1 MLAAH
6 KRRVAVDP
14 AFDLINGEHST
25 KVADLVVG
33 NPAYDGVAGVTSHT
47 LNTRLVSDHKRSE
60 AVDMV
65 ADPNV
70 APGVAPMKG
79 AKNAEYA
86 KLYGSSVGDVVFP
99 GSGLSGPQ
107 QGDTDAVF
115 EGKGVAGLTSN
126 KLVTIRNGGDRP
138 AGTRSDVKDYTDPVL
153 LEDAAGRIGSVSKYE
168 TVLSELTSD
177 RPTQHLSHHAL
188 PHHLSH
194 HALPHPRYE
203 SKSKKKMLPHST
215 NANSTV
221 RATIEFQGAK
231 DPKAGML
238 QTGGSVQARA
248 GFRHHSQS
256 NRVGLV
262 VFGQQQPDTLDAQGN
277 MRGTVSY
284 NPAMEEHFNTSAGKT
299 SEAAHA
305 GDLAHKL
312 DVAPTRVR
320 PISGGSTIDQV
331 VFGHDLDQSTN
342 AGLHRTGSGVAM
354 AIGGRDGSAGK
365 GSDAIHTSKDWV
377 RRKAGLVVAG
387 QDIAG
392 GLDKS
397 VFNRDV
403 DLSDTPEQKAQLE
416 REKAA
421 YVGAAGS
428 QSGHISMNM
437 ILNDSA
443 ARMHMPIEYHKKG
456 DLGGMEGSIDTL
468 IFNHDMDGS
477 AASGNDDDG
486 VVGKAGDLYKGAA
499 GATSGALNDHKQAL
513 QHKTHSHVYD
523 LQRSEVD
530 TVVFGHD
537 IDGSDDRYTLERILE
552 VQQGSAGR
560 ASLTRVVEEASES
573 RAPVPHRHGTAA
585 MVLYPDVHTVD
596 EAYRRPHE
604 LRQRPA
610 GVRKRPSP
618 APLTPPAAPLS
629 LPQSSDVRI
638 IHRPPCRPPPA
649 ARPLAPL
656 TAPLPPPLPG
666 AGWCAPSPRLPK
678 GDGRGQLGV
687 RGPRR
692 PRRPRRRHL
701 GGARG
706 DRLPRGRPQAGRD
719 AAEGARG
726 AEGARR
732 LGGEARQGAGPA

>member
-1 MLAAH
+1 
-6 KRRVAVDP
+6 
-14 AFDLINGEHST
+14 
-25 KVADLVVG
+25 
-33 NPAYDGVAGVTSHT
+33 
-47 LNTRLVSDHKRSE
+47 
-60 AVDMV
+60 
-65 ADPNV
+65 
-70 APGVAPMKG
+70 
-79 AKNAEYA
+79 
-86 KLYGSSVGDVVFP
+86 
-99 GSGLSGPQ
+99 
-107 QGDTDAVF
+107 
-115 EGKGVAGLTSN
+115 
-126 KLVTIRNGGDRP
+126 
-138 AGTRSDVKDYTDPVL
+138 
-153 LEDAAGRIGSVSKYE
+153 
-168 TVLSELTSD
+168 
-177 RPTQHLSHHAL
+177 
-188 PHHLSH
+188 
-194 HALPHPRYE
+194 
-203 SKSKKKMLPHST
+203 MLPHST

-342 AGLHRTGSGVAM
+342 AGLHRTGSGVAL

-629 LPQSSDVRI
+629 SPQRVPR
-638 IHRPPCRPPPA
+638 RLPPA
-649 ARPLAPL
+649 L
-656 TAPLPPPLPG
+656 
-666 AGWCAPSPRLPK
+666 
-678 GDGRGQLGV
+678 
-687 RGPRR
+687 
-692 PRRPRRRHL
+692 H
-701 GGARG
+701 
-706 DRLPRGRPQAGRD
+706 RD
-719 AAEGARG
+719 APTRPFIAPHIPPAS
-726 AEGARR
+726 A
-732 LGGEARQGAGPA
+732 GGGP

>member
-1 MLAAH
+1 M
-6 KRRVAVDP
+6 
-14 AFDLINGEHST
+14 
-25 KVADLVVG
+25 
-33 NPAYDGVAGVTSHT
+33 
-47 LNTRLVSDHKRSE
+47 
-60 AVDMV
+60 
-65 ADPNV
+65 
-70 APGVAPMKG
+70 
-79 AKNAEYA
+79 
-86 KLYGSSVGDVVFP
+86 
-99 GSGLSGPQ
+99 
-107 QGDTDAVF
+107 
-115 EGKGVAGLTSN
+115 
-126 KLVTIRNGGDRP
+126 
-138 AGTRSDVKDYTDPVL
+138 
-153 LEDAAGRIGSVSKYE
+153 
-168 TVLSELTSD
+168 
-177 RPTQHLSHHAL
+177 
-188 PHHLSH
+188 
-194 HALPHPRYE
+194 
-203 SKSKKKMLPHST
+203 
-215 NANSTV
+215 
-221 RATIEFQGAK
+221 
-231 DPKAGML
+231 
-238 QTGGSVQARA
+238 
-248 GFRHHSQS
+248 
-256 NRVGLV
+256 
-262 VFGQQQPDTLDAQGN
+262 
-277 MRGTVSY
+277 
-284 NPAMEEHFNTSAGKT
+284 
-299 SEAAHA
+299 
-305 GDLAHKL
+305 
-312 DVAPTRVR
+312 
-320 PISGGSTIDQV
+320 
-331 VFGHDLDQSTN
+331 
-342 AGLHRTGSGVAM
+342 
-354 AIGGRDGSAGK
+354 
-365 GSDAIHTSKDWV
+365 

-610 GVRKRPSP
+610 GVRKRPRPLRSP
-618 APLTPPAAPLS
+618 
-629 LPQSSDVRI
+629 
-638 IHRPPCRPPPA
+638 RPPPRSRYPSRRTCASSTAHPA
-649 ARPLAPL
+649 ARR
-656 TAPLPPPLPG
+656 PPRARSHRSPH
-666 AGWCAPSPRLPK
+666 PSPHPSQVQGGVLRRLGSQK
-678 GDGRGQLGV
+678 VMVEGNSAYEAHVARDGRV
-687 RGPRR
+687 
-692 PRRPRRRHL
+692 
-701 GGARG
+701 GGTSEALAGIRV
-706 DRLPRGRPQAGRD
+706 PRGRPQAGGD
-719 AAEGARG
+719 AAEGRAAPKELVGSAGKRGKEQDPHKVRPRSAPVDRGSGRNAGKASGGRHDGSGVAMAMAQGAVTPSPRSPPKQRAKGKGGKGGPSTALAVAPPPAEAPTDAYAAALAEGRDLAQTPYAARAVAPILARG
-726 AEGARR
+726 VSVGSMPTPDQLAAAPPRHPQVAGSVAEPGAPVVPNETAFSYAGDYVAPKYGEGDMAGNYRKRAQEKVTSAHITETRMKTTDDARGYKKTSPFGVDSATPRSVASRFQTSSSAVGAR
-732 LGGEARQGAGPA
+732 ARAGMVRDQYGQEMRMAPTATAARAPPASTALVPAAGQRPASAKPSR

>member
-1 MLAAH
+1 
-6 KRRVAVDP
+6 
-14 AFDLINGEHST
+14 
-25 KVADLVVG
+25 
-33 NPAYDGVAGVTSHT
+33 
-47 LNTRLVSDHKRSE
+47 
-60 AVDMV
+60 
-65 ADPNV
+65 
-70 APGVAPMKG
+70 
-79 AKNAEYA
+79 
-86 KLYGSSVGDVVFP
+86 
-99 GSGLSGPQ
+99 
-107 QGDTDAVF
+107 
-115 EGKGVAGLTSN
+115 
-126 KLVTIRNGGDRP
+126 
-138 AGTRSDVKDYTDPVL
+138 
-153 LEDAAGRIGSVSKYE
+153 
-168 TVLSELTSD
+168 
-177 RPTQHLSHHAL
+177 
-188 PHHLSH
+188 
-194 HALPHPRYE
+194 
-203 SKSKKKMLPHST
+203 MLPHST

-284 NPAMEEHFNTSAGKT
+284 DPAMEEHFNTSAGKT

-443 ARMHMPIEYHKKG
+443 ARMHMPIEYHTKG

-486 VVGKAGDLYKGAA
+486 VVGKAGELYKGAA

-537 IDGSDDRYTLERILE
+537 IDGSDDRYVT
-552 VQQGSAGR
+552 
-560 ASLTRVVEEASES
+560 
-573 RAPVPHRHGTAA
+573 
-585 MVLYPDVHTVD
+585 
-596 EAYRRPHE
+596 
-604 LRQRPA
+604 
-610 GVRKRPSP
+610 
-618 APLTPPAAPLS
+618 
-629 LPQSSDVRI
+629 
-638 IHRPPCRPPPA
+638 
-649 ARPLAPL
+649 
-656 TAPLPPPLPG
+656 
-666 AGWCAPSPRLPK
+666 
-678 GDGRGQLGV
+678 
-687 RGPRR
+687 
-692 PRRPRRRHL
+692 
-701 GGARG
+701 
-706 DRLPRGRPQAGRD
+706 
-719 AAEGARG
+719 
-726 AEGARR
+726 
-732 LGGEARQGAGPA
+732 